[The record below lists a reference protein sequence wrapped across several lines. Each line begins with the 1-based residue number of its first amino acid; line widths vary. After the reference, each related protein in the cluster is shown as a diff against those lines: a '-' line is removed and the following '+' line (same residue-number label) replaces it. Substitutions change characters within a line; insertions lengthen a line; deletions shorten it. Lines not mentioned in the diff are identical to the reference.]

1 MQRGD
6 QRLLHDLGL
15 FGRIAEYRA
24 PARERLQ
31 AEIGAAT
38 LRWLLPEAGSRVGDT
53 ASTNGSQQVA

>member
-1 MQRGD
+1 MARGD
-6 QRLLHDLGL
+6 QHLLHDLGL

-38 LRWLLPEAGSRVGDT
+38 LRRLLPAAGSLAGGT
-53 ASTNGSQQVA
+53 ASANGSRQVA